1 MNTYDRNLSCAT
13 TADSKD
19 KKPSISLRI
28 DCNDT
33 GKAEFYDAGT
43 MNNISSITTV
53 PSKQN
58 SSMFNK
64 PKSPTNQSWLNS
76 IRLIPCKVL
85 LCFKTAPKK
94 ANTSTT
100 VTTSDSC
107 SEELHDTYRGSM
119 GKQSQNSSET
129 HVGKIVRHSYSD
141 PHLSPGS
148 TAVGD
153 DDEERQ
159 GYFGIIPEKKKRSP
173 RRWIAAILMIVVGSL
188 IALTFVLVGLG
199 KALKEHDET
208 VSAKQLAHNASAPLS
223 RHSSTLSV
231 IAKNSTYYQVRNG
244 NLARLEMMTIKK
256 LNEHDESFLP

>member
-19 KKPSISLRI
+19 KKSSISLRI

-33 GKAEFYDAGT
+33 GKVDFYDSGA
-43 MNNISSITTV
+43 MNNISSITIV

-64 PKSPTNQSWLNS
+64 PKPLTSQPWLNS
-76 IRLIPCKVL
+76 IRSILCKVL

-94 ANTSTT
+94 ANTSTI
-100 VTTSDSC
+100 VTTSSDSC
-107 SEELHDTYRGSM
+107 SEELHDTYTGNK
-119 GKQSQNSSET
+119 GKQSQNISET

-159 GYFGIIPEKKKRSP
+159 GYFSTIPEKRKRSP
-173 RRWIAAILMIVVGSL
+173 RRWIAAVLMIVVGAL

-208 VSAKQLAHNASAPLS
+208 VSAHNASAPLS

-231 IAKNSTYYQVRNG
+231 TTSISSTNNNIPTISTSSVIEI
-244 NLARLEMMTIKK
+244 NLQPTQT
-256 LNEHDESFLP
+256 